1 MPDKF
6 EFLPLDAFKKL
17 TSNERQAYLEKVAR
31 YLGALTADLD
41 DQEGGRGSGATIS
54 QRTPADRPG

>member
-6 EFLPLDAFKKL
+6 EFLSLNEFKKL

-31 YLGALTADLD
+31 YVSALTDELTQVERNKAELKDP
-41 DQEGGRGSGATIS
+41 
-54 QRTPADRPG
+54 RTG